1 MDVVDVTVLVL
12 RGGVQVHVWG
22 SGGLPSVAGGG
33 IINMAGVFHLL
44 GAQLVIGMTHMLMV
58 RRRRTTVRRSSGCG

>member
-1 MDVVDVTVLVL
+1 M
-12 RGGVQVHVWG
+12 
-22 SGGLPSVAGGG
+22 
-33 IINMAGVFHLL
+33 L